1 MWQNSTHLFKITLLL
16 QFFQLYLIIKI
27 KCPHF
32 WHHHFSC
39 KSWLTQIFE
48 IINSNKSLC
57 TQKWR
62 NNTLERAYLDRAS
75 PCLTPLP
82 TSMHLEDYAKI
93 TEGSWNGRTR
103 KENTCRQHDK
113 YVSRWR
119 CIECI
124 KYEEFFF
131 FPLPSFLSF
140 SSTHLARTMFLLLK
154 LRSFSRIAHVF
165 YTRCQRKYYE
175 TTF

>member
-1 MWQNSTHLFKITLLL
+1 MPTFLTSSLFLA
-16 QFFQLYLIIKI
+16 
-27 KCPHF
+27 
-32 WHHHFSC
+32 
-39 KSWLTQIFE
+39 KSSLTQIFE
-48 IINSNKSLC
+48 IINSNKHLC

-62 NNTLERAYLDRAS
+62 NNALERAYLDRPS

-131 FPLPSFLSF
+131 FPFFLSFSLPFLPSF

-175 TTF
+175 TTTF